1 MPGVVFYS
9 VPINTL
15 NRQCSSGLTAI
26 AQIANEIKAG
36 EIDIGIG
43 TSLVVLSLPPA
54 ALAGNTSRILISHFF
69 HLVFCCTGAG
79 VESMSLHY
87 GAGVLPS
94 KMSSSVLS
102 NKEASDCLLPMGI
115 TSENVAEQYNVGRK
129 MQDEFAAKSYEKAGK
144 AQREGRFR
152 EEIVPVKVSGGF
164 ARSGA

>member
-1 MPGVVFYS
+1 
-9 VPINTL
+9 
-15 NRQCSSGLTAI
+15 
-26 AQIANEIKAG
+26 
-36 EIDIGIG
+36 
-43 TSLVVLSLPPA
+43 
-54 ALAGNTSRILISHFF
+54 
-69 HLVFCCTGAG
+69 
-79 VESMSLHY
+79 MSLHY